1 MIYWT
6 AEGVHTCDVN
16 RPLSQVVWTIYKFYK
31 KKISYYN
38 FIVSLTGRRRY
49 TEIIWIYGKLIK
61 HINNVT

>member
-31 KKISYYN
+31 KGY
-38 FIVSLTGRRRY
+38 L
-49 TEIIWIYGKLIK
+49 IITLLW
-61 HINNVT
+61 V